1 MEKSK
6 KVDDIIVIGAGA
18 SGMMAAIMAMRAG
31 VKVRILEKMK
41 KPGRKLLLT
50 GNGRCNMTNLDPLLP
65 AKYCSVQSGSV
76 ADIFVEQVLSSF
88 GVRDTLD
95 FFESLGLLTQER
107 DGYVYPGSGQAQ
119 SVLNALLSELER
131 LGASLKYDTEVTGLA
146 FDKASGLWLIET
158 GSFAYQAKAV
168 VLAGGSRAGIAEK
181 DSQNKRDAFHLAKS
195 LGHTGAYPLPALT
208 AMHLTDPDVRL
219 CEGARTR
226 ARVKLIDGGIIP
238 YLISADRSD
247 VAKSSKNTK
256 SGALTFGLLPENR
269 AEKDLASE
277 TGLVVGSE
285 EGELQWTSSELSG
298 IPVFQLSR
306 FAYGC
311 SPQHPLVL
319 SVDFVP
325 GRDERRIQTHLKELI
340 DTYRE
345 GSSLSRILGGYVH
358 SRVAAFL
365 VKKSGYPEAGYSME
379 ETDRISAVLA
389 SLLKRSAVIAD
400 RVRDY
405 SQAQICIGGIS
416 LTEVDPSTLESCFL
430 PGLFLAGELLDI
442 DGPCG
447 GYNLQWAWSSGAVAG
462 RAAARKIGTV
472 ISLA

>member
-76 ADIFVEQVLSSF
+76 ADIFAEQVFSSF
-88 GVRDTLD
+88 GVRDTLE

-107 DGYVYPGSGQAQ
+107 DGYVYPRSGQAQ
-119 SVLNALLSELER
+119 SVLNALVSELER

-146 FDKASGLWLIET
+146 FDKASGLWLVET

-168 VLAGGSRAGIAEK
+168 ILAGGSRAGIAEK
-181 DSQNKRDAFHLAKS
+181 DSQNKKDAFHLAKA
-195 LGHTGAYPLPALT
+195 LGHTGAYPVPALT

-226 ARVKLIDGGIIP
+226 ARVKLIDGGI
-238 YLISADRSD
+238 
-247 VAKSSKNTK
+247 
-256 SGALTFGLLPENR
+256 
-269 AEKDLASE
+269 ASE
-277 TGLVVGSE
+277 AGRVIGCE

-311 SPQHPLVL
+311 SPQHPMVL

-325 GRDERRIQTHLKELI
+325 DRDERRIQSHLKELI
-340 DTYRE
+340 DTYRK

-365 VKKSGYPEAGYSME
+365 VKKSGYPETGYPQE
-379 ETDRISAVLA
+379 ETDRISACLA
-389 SLLKRSAVIAD
+389 SLLKRSALVAD

-416 LTEVDPSTLESCFL
+416 LTEVEPSTLESCFL

-462 RAAARKIGTV
+462 RAAAFKIESRGQGRDY
-472 ISLA
+472 S